1 MDAHDY
7 ERIGVYDPGAPD
19 AAARLEML
27 QHLTGA
33 GVTPT
38 QLARAEQD
46 GDLLAALPEVRLHG
60 PGERV
65 SVAEVVARTALDPA
79 FVLRVRSAAGLGG
92 FGPAAAGREA
102 DAVDP
107 ATDPAFTEA
116 DVAAFGELAQIA
128 DLVGD
133 AATEA
138 FIATLGEAA
147 ATAASQS
154 VADLVARI
162 EAPLS
167 NEVLDDAIQAE
178 ALDTT
183 LSVLATVPSLFDV
196 LFRHHAYRALT
207 QFLRD
212 NPAREAKR

>member
-19 AAARLEML
+19 AEARLEML

-33 GVTPT
+33 GVTPA
-38 QLARAEQD
+38 QLARAEQN

-79 FVLRVRSAAGLGG
+79 FVVRVRLAAGLGG
-92 FGPAAAGREA
+92 FGPMDVPATEA
-102 DAVDP
+102 DA
-107 ATDPAFTEA
+107 AGEAAFTEA

-133 AATEA
+133 DAAEA
-138 FIATLGEAA
+138 FIATLGAAA
-147 ATAASQS
+147 ATAANQS
-154 VADLVARI
+154 VTDLVTRI
-162 EAPLS
+162 EEPLS
-167 NEVLDDAIQAE
+167 NEVLDDALQAE

-183 LSVLATVPSLFDV
+183 LAVLATVPRLFDV
-196 LFRHHAYRALT
+196 LFRHHAYVALT

-212 NPAREAKR
+212 HPARQAKP